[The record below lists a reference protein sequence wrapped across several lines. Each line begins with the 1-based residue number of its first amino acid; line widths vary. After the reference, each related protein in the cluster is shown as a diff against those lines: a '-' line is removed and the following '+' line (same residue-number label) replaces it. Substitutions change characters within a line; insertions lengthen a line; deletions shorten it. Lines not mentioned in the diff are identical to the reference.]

1 MFAEDVATDLLTEHL
16 LLLLSD
22 GGGQGYIERPVRLAD
37 LLPGRFG
44 PQLGPDE
51 GEQGGEQPLRAH
63 RLQQVRDEGVVVQG
77 QGNSVLNGDILG
89 LENNNASSS
98 P

>member
-1 MFAEDVATDLLTEHL
+1 MFAEDLTGDFLTED

-22 GGGQGYIERPVRLAD
+22 GGGQGYIERPLRLTN

-51 GEQGGEQPLRAH
+51 GEEGGEQPLGA
-63 RLQQVRDEGVVVQG
+63 D
-77 QGNSVLNGDILG
+77 
-89 LENNNASSS
+89 
-98 P
+98 

>member
-1 MFAEDVATDLLTEHL
+1 MFAEDLTGDFLTED

-22 GGGQGYIERPVRLAD
+22 GGGQGYIERPLRLTN

-51 GEQGGEQPLRAH
+51 GEQAGEQPLGADG
-63 RLQQVRDEGVVVQG
+63 LQQVRDHGVVQLR
-77 QGNSVLNGDILG
+77 QGNSVLHWDIL
-89 LENNNASSS
+89 

>member
-1 MFAEDVATDLLTEHL
+1 MFAEDLATDLLTEYL

-44 PQLGPDE
+44 PQLGSDE
-51 GEQGGEQPLRAH
+51 GEQGGEQPLGA
-63 RLQQVRDEGVVVQG
+63 D
-77 QGNSVLNGDILG
+77 
-89 LENNNASSS
+89 
-98 P
+98 